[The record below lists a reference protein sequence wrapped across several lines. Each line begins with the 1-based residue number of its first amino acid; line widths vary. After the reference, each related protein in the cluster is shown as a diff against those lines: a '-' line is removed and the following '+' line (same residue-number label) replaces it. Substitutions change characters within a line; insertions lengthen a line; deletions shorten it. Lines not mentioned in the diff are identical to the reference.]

1 MSKLTLSKVLLPR
14 NFKYL
19 GISNISLA
27 IEISILA
34 QVIIELHTLWLVEN
48 CIIFRNNHL
57 ARGNY
62 SRALDLEMAVLG
74 FGIVTQEAINAM
86 EENTILKRKMT
97 LLYTLLLLWGKTT
110 ALHDRLELTL
120 PGHHRKNEKKLK
132 QHELRANSLFLKH
145 VAILCCNSDFRI

>member
-19 GISNISLA
+19 GISNISLV

-86 EENTILKRKMT
+86 EENTILKSKMT

-120 PGHHRKNEKKLK
+120 RHRKNEKNLSNMSFV
-132 QHELRANSLFLKH
+132 Q
-145 VAILCCNSDFRI
+145 ILCF